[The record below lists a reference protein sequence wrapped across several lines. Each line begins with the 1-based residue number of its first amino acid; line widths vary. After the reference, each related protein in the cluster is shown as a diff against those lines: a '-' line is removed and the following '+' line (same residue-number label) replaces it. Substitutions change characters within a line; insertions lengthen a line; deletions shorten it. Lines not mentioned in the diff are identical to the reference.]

1 MQTTIPTNELKQI
14 TSRLSSANAD
24 YAQLNPGESPARQP
38 VHTVYGGAHLFKAN
52 TAARIGELA
61 LTSLKQNAP
70 DPTAF
75 GKALGIDSDLAS
87 TVYARVE
94 EKLRREALEDFR
106 IDFEDGYGVRPDAE
120 EDATAVAAAKETAL
134 GMKQKS
140 LPPYIGIR
148 IKTLSEELKNRS
160 LRTCDLYITTLLSE
174 SGGKLPDNFVVTLP
188 KITHPDH
195 VKALVD
201 VFEVM
206 ERGLKLAAGSLKMEF
221 MIETPQSVFDAE
233 GRCALPEM
241 VRNAK
246 GRVVAAHFG
255 TYDYTASLNI
265 TADHQVMDHPSCD
278 FARHVM
284 KVNLASTGIWLS
296 DGATNV
302 MPVGLHKN
310 PANARE
316 EAENRA
322 SVHQAWRLSF
332 AHIQHSL
339 RHAYYQGWD
348 LHPAQLPVRYAALYT
363 FFLKGL
369 KPASLRLKN
378 FIDQAA
384 KATLVGDIFDDAATG
399 QGLLNYFLRALNC
412 GAITE
417 QEVLATG
424 LTIEEIRLRSFKK
437 ILEGRTKR

>member
-1 MQTTIPTNELKQI
+1 MQTTIKNEELTSI
-14 TSRLSSANAD
+14 TSQLSAANSQ
-24 YAQLNPGESPARQP
+24 YASLNPGESPARQP

-61 LTSLKQNAP
+61 LASLKTNAP
-70 DPTAF
+70 DPTSF
-75 GKALGIDSDLAS
+75 GKALGIDSDLAT
-87 TVYARVE
+87 TVYTRVE

-120 EDATAVAAAKETAL
+120 EDSTAVSAAKECAL
-134 GMKQKS
+134 GMKNKS

-148 IKTLSEELKNRS
+148 IKTLSEELKTRS
-160 LRTCDLYITTLLSE
+160 LRTTDLFLSALVAE
-174 SGGKLPDNFVVTLP
+174 TGGKLPENFVVTLP

-195 VKALVD
+195 VKALVA
-201 VFEVM
+201 VFEAL
-206 ERGLKLAAGSLKMEF
+206 ERSLQLAPGSLKMEF
-221 MIETPQSVFDAE
+221 MIETPQSIFDSV
-233 GRCALPEM
+233 GRCALPEL
-241 VRNAK
+241 VANAK
-246 GRVVAAHFG
+246 GRVIAAHFG

-302 MPVGLHKN
+302 MPVGVHKS

-363 FFLKGL
+363 FFLQGL
-369 KPASLRLKN
+369 KPASNRLKN
-378 FIDQAA
+378 FIEQAA

-399 QGLLNYFLRALNC
+399 QGLLNYFLRAMNC

-424 LTIEEIRLRSFKK
+424 LTLDEIRLRSFKK
-437 ILEGRTKR
+437 ILNGRTKK

>member
-1 MQTTIPTNELKQI
+1 MKMSIPAKELKKI
-14 TSRLSSANAD
+14 TSRLSCANAA
-24 YAQLNPGESPARQP
+24 YSKLNPGESPARQP

-61 LTSLKQNAP
+61 LANLKTYAPNAHTFA
-70 DPTAF
+70 D
-75 GKALGIDSDLAS
+75 ALGIDKALAP
-87 TVYARVE
+87 TVYERVT
-94 EKLRREALEDFR
+94 EKLTREALEDFR

-120 EDATAVAAAKETAL
+120 EDATAVTAANEVAL
-134 GMKQKS
+134 GMKQGS

-148 IKTLSEELKNRS
+148 IKTLSEELKTRG
-160 LRTCDLYITTLLSE
+160 LRTTDIFLTTLLAQT
-174 SGGKLPDNFVVTLP
+174 GRKLPANFVVTLP
-188 KITHPDH
+188 KITHPSH
-195 VKALVD
+195 VKALVET
-201 VFEVM
+201 FIAIEKANK
-206 ERGLKLAAGSLKMEF
+206 LKAGTLKMEF

-233 GRCALPEM
+233 GKCALPEF
-241 VRNAK
+241 VANAK
-246 GRVVAAHFG
+246 GRCVAAHFG

-302 MPVGLHKN
+302 MPVGVHKN
-310 PANARE
+310 PANPKE

-322 SVHQAWRLSF
+322 SVHAAWKLSF
-332 AHIQHSL
+332 GHIQHSL

-369 KPASLRLKN
+369 KPASARLKN

-399 QGLLNYFLRALNC
+399 QGLLNYFLRAMNC

-417 QEVLATG
+417 A
-424 LTIEEIRLRSFKK
+424 
-437 ILEGRTKR
+437 